1 MQKSCVRRIR
11 YVTTNDS
18 LHNRK
23 VKNPRATVRV
33 DYVKGF
39 IGFIL
44 N

>member
-23 VKNPRATVRV
+23 VKSPRVTVRV